1 MKKQLFLMAV
11 VALTMASCSKDDS
24 TGINKGSAIDFRVAL
39 GTRAAETTTS
49 NLTTIFVTA
58 IDKNNANLFSDEEF
72 SKNGQYFTS
81 GDPYYWPND
90 GSNLSFFAYS
100 PSAMDLGATV
110 TINSTTKTLTDFQ
123 PATMIADQKD
133 FVTANATGNK
143 TNEATGVPLT
153 FAHRLAQIEI
163 KAKNTNENYVYK
175 VTGVRIGQ
183 PISKASFDFS
193 TFDWTLGTDK
203 ANYAVTYTAAKTL
216 TATAASLMA
225 ADDDNAMLI
234 PQQLAAWTPDTD
246 KANANKGAYLAV
258 KVNITTKA
266 GARVYPVASVGEY
279 DWAAVAIGTNW
290 EPGKKY
296 VYTLDFSN
304 GAGKVDPEKEQPTDP
319 DVDPFDPGE
328 NILGSSIKFTVEVTP
343 WEDAAQDVN
352 M

>member
-11 VALTMASCSKDDS
+11 VALAMASCSKDDS
-24 TGINKGSAIDFRVAL
+24 TGINKGSAIDFRVAM
-39 GTRAAETTTS
+39 GTRATETTTT

-58 IDKNNANLFSDEEF
+58 IDKNNANLFFDEEF
-72 SKNGQYFTS
+72 SKSGQYFTS
-81 GDPYYWPND
+81 TQPYYWPSD

-100 PSAMDLGATV
+100 PSAAALGANV
-110 TINSTTKTLTDFQ
+110 TINSRTKTLTDFQ
-123 PATMIADQKD
+123 PATVIADQKD
-133 FVTANATGNK
+133 FVTANAIGNK
-143 TNEATGVPLT
+143 NNEAAGVPLT

-193 TFDWTLGTDK
+193 TFDWMLGANK

-225 ADDDNAMLI
+225 TDDNAMLI
-234 PQQLAAWTPDTD
+234 PQQLVAWTPDTD
-246 KANANKGAYLAV
+246 KPNAKKGAYLAV

-266 GARVYPVASVGEY
+266 GARVYPVVSVGEY
-279 DWAAVAIGTNW
+279 DWAAVAIGTTW

-304 GAGKVDPEKEQPTDP
+304 GAGKVDPEKEQPTNP

-328 NILGSSIKFTVEVTP
+328 NILGSPIKFTVEVTP
-343 WEDAAQDVN
+343 WEDAPTDVN

>member
-1 MKKQLFLMAV
+1 MAV
-11 VALTMASCSKDDS
+11 AALAMASCSKDDS
-24 TGINKGSAIDFRVAL
+24 TRINKGSAIDFRVAL
-39 GTRAAETTTS
+39 GTRAAETTTG
-49 NLTTIFVTA
+49 NLTSIFVTA

-81 GDPYYWPND
+81 VNPYYWPND
-90 GSNLSFFAYS
+90 GSNLSFYAYS
-100 PSAMDLGATV
+100 PSAADLGATV

-123 PATMIADQKD
+123 PAAMIANQKD
-133 FVTANATGNK
+133 FVTASATSNK
-143 TNEATGVPLT
+143 TSGAAGVPLT
-153 FAHRLAQIEI
+153 FAHQLAQIEI

-193 TFDWTLGTDK
+193 SSNWTPTTDK
-203 ANYAVTYTAAKTL
+203 TNYEVTYTSAKTL
-216 TATAASLMA
+216 TASAVPLMA
-225 ADDDNAMLI
+225 TDNDNAMLI
-234 PQQLAAWTPDTD
+234 PQQLTSWAPDTD
-246 KANANKGAYLAV
+246 QTNANKGAYLAV

-279 DWAAVAIGTNW
+279 DWAAVAIGTKW

-304 GAGKVDPEKEQPTDP
+304 GAGKVDPEKPNPDP
-319 DVDPFDPGE
+319 NIDPFDPGE
-328 NILGSSIKFTVEVTP
+328 NILGGPIKFEVDVTS
-343 WEDAAQDVN
+343 WTDAAPQDVN

>member
-1 MKKQLFLMAV
+1 M
-11 VALTMASCSKDDS
+11 VALAMASCSKDDS

-183 PISKASFDFS
+183 PISKASFDFRLDARNRQGQLCS
-193 TFDWTLGTDK
+193 YLHCCKNTDCHCRI
-203 ANYAVTYTAAKTL
+203 AHGSGRRQRDADSAA
-216 TATAASLMA
+216 ACRMDSRY
-225 ADDDNAMLI
+225 
-234 PQQLAAWTPDTD
+234 
-246 KANANKGAYLAV
+246 G
-258 KVNITTKA
+258 
-266 GARVYPVASVGEY
+266 
-279 DWAAVAIGTNW
+279 
-290 EPGKKY
+290 
-296 VYTLDFSN
+296 
-304 GAGKVDPEKEQPTDP
+304 
-319 DVDPFDPGE
+319 
-328 NILGSSIKFTVEVTP
+328 
-343 WEDAAQDVN
+343 
-352 M
+352 

>member
-1 MKKQLFLMAV
+1 MAV
-11 VALTMASCSKDDS
+11 VALAMASCSKDDS

-246 KANANKGAYLAV
+246 KANANKGA
-258 KVNITTKA
+258 
-266 GARVYPVASVGEY
+266 
-279 DWAAVAIGTNW
+279 
-290 EPGKKY
+290 
-296 VYTLDFSN
+296 
-304 GAGKVDPEKEQPTDP
+304 
-319 DVDPFDPGE
+319 
-328 NILGSSIKFTVEVTP
+328 
-343 WEDAAQDVN
+343 
-352 M
+352 